1 MEISIPKK
9 ISQYSLI
16 QKIGRGS
23 TADVWSAKDQHD
35 QCVALKIYSKI
46 KHLDEVAI
54 QLFRDEFE
62 KTKVLIHPNI
72 LSAQEFIIEDETPML
87 SFPLYDNC
95 LEKEIMRRKID
106 HLEKNIDNESF
117 FSDED
122 ILDIV
127 RQIADGL
134 AYLHENSIIH
144 NDIKPANIVFK
155 KGNEGFG
162 QCGIIDFGISL
173 NLKNYAKNIYL
184 KDIASSKTIVYAA
197 PEKMN
202 GINTEPKSDIFS
214 LGMVIYELA
223 GGKNK
228 SIIAGDIVEKGG
240 QIILENRAAKDP
252 IQMLINACLKKDP
265 QNRPDAKTLSQMI
278 ISYQK
283 SKNTKHLKDS
293 KKSVFNLIKSK
304 YNYLTKIFRNN

>member
-62 KTKVLIHPNI
+62 KTKVLTHPNI

-87 SFPLYDNC
+87 SFPLYDSC

-155 KGNEGFG
+155 KSNEGFG

-173 NLKNYAKNIYL
+173 DLKNYVKNSYQ
-184 KDIASSKTIVYAA
+184 KEIASSKTIIYAA
-197 PEKMN
+197 PEKIN

-214 LGMVIYELA
+214 LGMIIYELA
-223 GGKNK
+223 GGVNK
-228 SIIAGDIVEKGG
+228 SITAGDIVAKGG
-240 QIILENRAAKDP
+240 RIILENKGYNNS
-252 IQMLINACLKKDP
+252 IQMLMSLCLKKDP
-265 QNRPDAKTLSQMI
+265 QDRPDAKCLS
-278 ISYQK
+278 
-283 SKNTKHLKDS
+283 
-293 KKSVFNLIKSK
+293 NLIMSFQKNQKTKYLNYPKRSILQFIKTK
-304 YNYLTKIFRNN
+304 YNHLLKIFKNN